1 MEKKKVESVVVGLD
15 ALVDYIREKDDIIQ
29 HFNYLLNKKNEII
42 EKKEK
47 HIQKLYEILKENGL
61 YYVFDEEE
69 DF

>member
-29 HFNYLLNKKNEII
+29 HFDYLIKKKNETL

-47 HIQKLYEILKENGL
+47 QIQRLYEILKENGL
-61 YYVFDEEE
+61 YYDISEE
-69 DF
+69 